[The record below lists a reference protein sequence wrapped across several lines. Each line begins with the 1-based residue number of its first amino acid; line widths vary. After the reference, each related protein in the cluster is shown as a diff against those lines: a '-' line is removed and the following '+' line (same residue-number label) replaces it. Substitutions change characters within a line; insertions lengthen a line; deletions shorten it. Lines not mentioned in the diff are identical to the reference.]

1 MTLRK
6 LLPVLLFS
14 LSLSLFA
21 EEPATKVKFYGFVGN
36 EFYYNSRQNEESTDG
51 IMHLFPKPVS
61 LDANNNDINAVPVAE
76 LLSVS
81 TRLGIDLTG
90 ATIFGAKSSGK
101 IECDFSGTG
110 STYYL
115 LRIRQSYFKL
125 NWNNTELL
133 LGQTWHPMYGN
144 VYPTTL
150 SQNMGA
156 PFQPYNRSPQLRLK
170 QDITP
175 SISLTAAAIYQ
186 MQYTSQGSSGKS
198 NIYQKKAMIPDL
210 FLGFEDKNGNLTFG
224 AGIDVKTIK
233 PSGSLTSLSKIVY
246 LQYADNKLQIKAK
259 TTYGQNLNDLQMV
272 CGYGVSEVNNLT
284 NDTSYTNFNIS
295 STWLNV
301 VYGTKWQFSILGGIS
316 KNFGTSDYLYKTL
329 SGKFIAYGYGVNNNT
344 QSLLDR
350 LYRITP
356 EVSYNLPDI
365 RIGLEYDFTS
375 ALYGTMNQDG
385 NIKSPYSVNNHRLI
399 ASIRYFF

>member
-156 PFQPYNRSPQLRLK
+156 PFQPYNRSPQLR
-170 QDITP
+170 
-175 SISLTAAAIYQ
+175 
-186 MQYTSQGSSGKS
+186 
-198 NIYQKKAMIPDL
+198 
-210 FLGFEDKNGNLTFG
+210 
-224 AGIDVKTIK
+224 
-233 PSGSLTSLSKIVY
+233 
-246 LQYADNKLQIKAK
+246 
-259 TTYGQNLNDLQMV
+259 
-272 CGYGVSEVNNLT
+272 
-284 NDTSYTNFNIS
+284 
-295 STWLNV
+295 
-301 VYGTKWQFSILGGIS
+301 
-316 KNFGTSDYLYKTL
+316 
-329 SGKFIAYGYGVNNNT
+329 
-344 QSLLDR
+344 
-350 LYRITP
+350 
-356 EVSYNLPDI
+356 
-365 RIGLEYDFTS
+365 
-375 ALYGTMNQDG
+375 
-385 NIKSPYSVNNHRLI
+385 
-399 ASIRYFF
+399 